1 MRPRLT
7 LSLIAGIAIIAGTAA
22 CSDDNN
28 GTPTT
33 ADITVTTGAST
44 KTITAF
50 SPNPFTMALATN
62 GGKVTWVNSDG
73 VEHDL
78 ESDSPLFDFDLSPGA
93 TGSATFTAAGTYPY
107 HCSIHPNMVGTIV
120 ITP

>member
-1 MRPRLT
+1 LPSSRHRR
-7 LSLIAGIAIIAGTAA
+7 
-22 CSDDNN
+22 CSGDDN

-33 ADITVTTGAST
+33 ADITVTTGASS

-50 SPNPFTMALATN
+50 DPIHSPWPCDQRWQ
-62 GGKVTWVNSDG
+62 GDWVNSDG